1 MIFPFKIKICTPDF
15 GFCFFLLL
23 LLFFFLGVGGEGE
36 EGTISM
42 RKSDH
47 IEMEV
52 LNLNMAQAD
61 SGIITDSFYY
71 QIISLVRKYKEHNFQ
86 TDT

>member
-1 MIFPFKIKICTPDF
+1 MHSRLWVLFLSSFS
-15 GFCFFLLL
+15 FFL
-23 LLFFFLGVGGEGE
+23 FGGGGEGE

-61 SGIITDSFYY
+61 SGINTDSFYY

-86 TDT
+86 IDT